1 MRSFN
6 LVRTAVVAALLTAS
20 VGSIGTAFA
29 NSANTQP
36 SSQQQAQQPSNT
48 GPYDSPDFVVPPA
61 DIHN

>member
-6 LVRTAVVAALLTAS
+6 LTRTAILAASLIAS

-29 NSANTQP
+29 SSANTQQ
-36 SSQQQAQQPSNT
+36 SSQQPANT

-61 DIHN
+61 NIFS